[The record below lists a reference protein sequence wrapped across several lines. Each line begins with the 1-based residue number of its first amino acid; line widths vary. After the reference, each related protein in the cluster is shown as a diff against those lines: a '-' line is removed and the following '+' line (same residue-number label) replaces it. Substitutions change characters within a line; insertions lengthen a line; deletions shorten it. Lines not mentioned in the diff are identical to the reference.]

1 MRPTCLSPVA
11 LLALS
16 ILLSATLMT
25 AAETSS
31 TLPTTDDRAFFE
43 HKIRPVLVES
53 CFSCHS
59 ATAKKLK
66 GGLLL
71 DTREGLLAG
80 GDNGPVVIPGDPE
93 RSPLIK
99 AIRYTDPDLQMP
111 PKDKRLPPAVVA
123 DFVTWI
129 QRGAVD
135 PRSGGTAVKKPKV
148 DPAVVAKHWAYQPLV
163 RPAVPAAA
171 AGTAPIDAFLSQAQA
186 AAKLVPA
193 GRAARP
199 TLIRRLNYDLLGL
212 PPTPEEI
219 AAYVADP
226 APDATA
232 TATVVDRLLASPHFG
247 ERWARHWLDLAR
259 FAESHGYEQDYDRPY
274 AYHYRDFVIEAFNR
288 DLPYDRF
295 VSWQLAGDELA
306 PDDNLALMATG
317 FIAAGA
323 WPTQITKNEVEKARY
338 DALDDMLTTTFTAML
353 GTTVGCARCHDH
365 KYDPIPTQD
374 YYRLLATFTTTVRSE
389 VERDMSDAGF
399 PARKAAW
406 NAAHAPL
413 TAALATY
420 EREQL
425 PARLAEA
432 ERNAPLDPVA
442 LDWVTCRMASATA
455 TAGLK
460 LASDDA
466 GGIAWSGANPQVATA
481 TLTWE
486 PLPGSVRRLRLDA
499 LPEPKA
505 PTGGPGRAANG
516 TFGVDSVAL
525 TVDGQPVALASSR
538 LTWEPAAAKP
548 GMAQSTFIDLPA
560 ALTTGA
566 RIVLTLNLTGHSPAR
581 LRCAATASPSTT
593 GEPLAP
599 SLAAAIATPAARR
612 SPAQQTAMQAW
623 FAPRDPT
630 WQRLHA
636 AVEAHLHEEP
646 KPKLVKVMIGTEGL
660 PAIRLHTQGDDF
672 FPKTYFLKRGDP
684 EQKQEE
690 ALQAFWRQF
699 NGADPARWQ
708 RPPPPGARTSNRRTA
723 LAAWMTDV
731 DQGAGR
737 LLARVL
743 VNRLWQHLFG
753 RGLTLTPSDVGLNGD
768 HPTQPQLIDWLASD
782 LVAGNWR
789 MKPLIRTIAL
799 SEAYARTSRV
809 PPASQQ
815 ADPENRL
822 WTHQIRR
829 RLECEPIRDAMLA
842 VSGLLDP
849 TMFGPGTLNED
860 DRRRSIYFTIKRS
873 ALIPL
878 MTVFDQPD
886 PLQGVSERPATIIA
900 PQALALL
907 NNPHVRI
914 WAHGFARRLAG
925 APDDAAVIER
935 AYRLALGRPASA
947 QEVAAG
953 RAFLDR
959 QRSSRPGQEAL
970 ALTDFC
976 QAVFCLNEFI
986 TID

>member
-1 MRPTCLSPVA
+1 MRPARLPVGS
-11 LLALS
+11 LLALT
-16 ILLSATLMT
+16 ILLPAGWLAAVET
-25 AAETSS
+25 ASTPPTAED
-31 TLPTTDDRAFFE
+31 LAFFE

-53 CFSCHS
+53 CYSCHS
-59 ATAKKLK
+59 ATAKKVK

-93 RSPLIK
+93 RSPLIT
-99 AIRYTDPDLQMP
+99 AIRYADPDLQMP
-111 PKDKRLPPAVVA
+111 PKDKQLAPAVVA

-129 QRGAVD
+129 QRGAAD
-135 PRSGGTAVKKPKV
+135 PRTGGTAVKKPRL
-148 DPAVVAKHWAYQPLV
+148 DPAVVAKHWAYRPLV

-171 AGTAPIDAFLSQAQA
+171 AGTAPIDAFLAQAQA
-186 AAKLVPA
+186 TAKLTPV
-193 GRAARP
+193 GRASRP
-199 TLIRRLNYDLLGL
+199 TLIRRLSFDLLGL

-226 APDATA
+226 APDAVA
-232 TATVVDRLLASPHFG
+232 TATVVDRLLANQHFG

-259 FAESHGYEQDYDRPY
+259 FAESHGYEQDYDRPA

-317 FIAAGA
+317 FIAAGV

-338 DALDDMLTTTFTAML
+338 DALDDMLGTTFTAML
-353 GTTVGCARCHDH
+353 GTTVACARCHDH
-365 KYDPIPTQD
+365 KYDPISAQD

-389 VERDMSDAGF
+389 VERDFSDAGF

-406 NAAHAPL
+406 TAAHAPL
-413 TAALATY
+413 TTALAAY
-420 EREQL
+420 ARDHL

-432 ERNAPLDPVA
+432 EQRAPFAPFA
-442 LDWVTCRMASATA
+442 QGWVTCRVATA
-455 TAGLK
+455 TATGGAK
-460 LASDDA
+460 ITSDSD
-466 GGIAWSGANPQVATA
+466 GILTWSGANPQKSTI

-486 PLPGSVRRLRLDA
+486 ALPASCHSLRLDA
-499 LPEPKA
+499 LPEAKA
-505 PTGGPGRAANG
+505 PKGGPGRAANG
-516 TFGVDSVAL
+516 TFAVDQVAL
-525 TVDGQPVALASSR
+525 TVDGKPVVLGATS
-538 LTWEPAAAKP
+538 LTWNPPAKA
-548 GMAQSTFIDLPA
+548 GQAQTAILALPA
-560 ALTTGA
+560 AIPAQAT
-566 RIVLTLNLTGHSPAR
+566 IVLTLTASSHSMAR
-581 LRCAATASPSTT
+581 LRCAASSLPQAP
-593 GEPLAP
+593 GEPLTPAV
-599 SLAAAIATPAARR
+599 AAALTTPAANRT
-612 SPAQQTAMQAW
+612 PDQQTAVLAW

-630 WQRLHA
+630 WQGLRS
-636 AVEAHLHEEP
+636 AVDDHLRHEP
-646 KPKLVKVMIGTEGL
+646 KPKLVQVMIGTEGL
-660 PAIRLHTQGDDF
+660 PAIRLHTQGEDF
-672 FPKTYFLKRGDP
+672 FPKTFVLKRGDP

-699 NGADPARWQ
+699 NGAEPARWQ
-708 RPPPPGARTSNRRTA
+708 RPPPPKSRTSHRRTA

-731 DQGAGR
+731 DHGSGR

-753 RGLTLTPSDVGLNGD
+753 RGLTLTPSDIGLNGD
-768 HPTQPQLIDWLASD
+768 QPTQPQLIEWLASE
-782 LVAGNWR
+782 LIAGGWR

-799 SEAYARTSRV
+799 SDAYARTSHV

-822 WTHQIRR
+822 WTHQLRR
-829 RLECEPIRDAMLA
+829 RLESEPIRDAMLA
-842 VSGLLDP
+842 VGGVLDP
-849 TMFGPGTLNED
+849 TMFGPGTLKENH
-860 DRRRSIYFTIKRS
+860 RRRSIYFTIKRS

-886 PLQGVSERPATIIA
+886 PLQGVPERPATIIA

-907 NNPHVRI
+907 NNPQVRV
-914 WAHGFARRLAG
+914 WAQGFARRLAG
-925 APDDAAVIER
+925 APDDAATIDR
-935 AYRLALGRPASA
+935 AYQLALGRPATTA
-947 QEVAAG
+947 EVRDG
-953 RAFLDR
+953 STFLAR
-959 QRSSRPGQEAL
+959 QRASRPGQEAL